1 MDKYEVKLESSSDG
15 QKFRIY
21 KNGNRWVEFGYKE
34 EVEHLLTLLVLS
46 TSSGEPLEIEDEV
59 ANIDYVNL
67 HMNDNL
73 KNRLETEYNQER
85 NK

>member
-1 MDKYEVKLESSSDG
+1 MDKYEVKLENTSNG

-59 ANIDYVNL
+59 ANSNFEIVFDAVTQKASL
-67 HMNDNL
+67 IE
-73 KNRLETEYNQER
+73 K
-85 NK
+85 

>member
-1 MDKYEVKLESSSDG
+1 MDKYEVKLENSSDG

-59 ANIDYVNL
+59 ANANFEIVFDAVTQKASL
-67 HMNDNL
+67 IE
-73 KNRLETEYNQER
+73 K
-85 NK
+85 

>member
-1 MDKYEVKLESSSDG
+1 MDKYEVKLENTSNG

-21 KNGNRWVEFGYKE
+21 RNGNRWVEFGYKE

-59 ANIDYVNL
+59 ANSNFEIVFDAVTKKASL
-67 HMNDNL
+67 IE
-73 KNRLETEYNQER
+73 K
-85 NK
+85 

>member
-1 MDKYEVKLESSSDG
+1 MDKYEVKLENSSDG

-21 KNGNRWVEFGYKE
+21 RNGNRWVEFGYKE

-59 ANIDYVNL
+59 ANSNL
-67 HMNDNL
+67 EIVFDTITQKASL
-73 KNRLETEYNQER
+73 IEK
-85 NK
+85 

>member
-1 MDKYEVKLESSSDG
+1 MNKYEVKLENSSDG

-59 ANIDYVNL
+59 ANSNFEIVFDAVTQKASL
-67 HMNDNL
+67 IE
-73 KNRLETEYNQER
+73 K
-85 NK
+85 

>member
-1 MDKYEVKLESSSDG
+1 MDKYEVKLENTSNG

-21 KNGNRWVEFGYKE
+21 RNGNRWVEFGYKE

-59 ANIDYVNL
+59 ANSNL
-67 HMNDNL
+67 EIVFDAVTQKASL
-73 KNRLETEYNQER
+73 IEK
-85 NK
+85 